1 MKMYDLSRPSA
12 ACAATEFARFP
23 VEAQATVSKPNSRA
37 FVTATDTTRSLN
49 DHVGWQTEPCF
60 TQISRHPRCLPRL
73 RARISGVQP
82 TCWPTPPRPS
92 IGRRSLYRPLLVG
105 PAALQ
110 SQLTPPS
117 SAAV

>member
-49 DHVGWQTEPCF
+49 DHVGWQTESFF
-60 TQISRHPRCLPRL
+60 TQISRQDRKSTRLNSSHSQISYAVFCLKKTQL
-73 RARISGVQP
+73 RRQSMPGGARHRRRASP
-82 TCWPTPPRPS
+82 TAP
-92 IGRRSLYRPLLVG
+92 
-105 PAALQ
+105 
-110 SQLTPPS
+110 
-117 SAAV
+117 